1 MPTFSMTKTIAQPA
15 RCFLVASI
23 LVGLAGYSTGAVAVS
38 PGPGDVA
45 AVRFI
50 VADAGTEAQQPRA
63 WTKSETQE
71 AAVEAEAVIRRAA
84 SRIQTA
90 LNGDDAAFFLGA
102 GNQYMQKEWPL
113 FTAQDVAYVFGM
125 QASKL
130 RNPWV
135 PSYSTCE
142 LAGKALGDW
151 FHFYRSNLHN
161 GYALNDLKATPAARQ
176 EEQTLW
182 ANLAAC
188 KKAL

>member
-1 MPTFSMTKTIAQPA
+1 
-15 RCFLVASI
+15 
-23 LVGLAGYSTGAVAVS
+23 
-38 PGPGDVA
+38 
-45 AVRFI
+45 
-50 VADAGTEAQQPRA
+50 
-63 WTKSETQE
+63 
-71 AAVEAEAVIRRAA
+71 
-84 SRIQTA
+84 
-90 LNGDDAAFFLGA
+90 
-102 GNQYMQKEWPL
+102 MQKEWPL

-151 FHFYRSNLHN
+151 YHFYRSNLHN